1 MAYIEHLVSNLRP
14 FIDAGIGQL
23 RQATREALA
32 GQGCSLLA
40 HIPPDSEA
48 FLEPLLFAHL
58 SQAVP
63 GVTSEQLLA
72 GYVREDSP
80 PLEFAVG
87 SDQRGR
93 IHLPRIGSFVTQAS
107 QARLILRLDPASRR
121 HVLHDGRR
129 PVPCEFLPPLF
140 AGPEGIEVCRHGHP
154 LLDRFFVNREGNRI
168 SIDVEEAIK
177 AHEVHL
183 GKALEALGRYCPI
196 YASRIGQLVRRLVVF
211 NAEGINSF
219 ADVGAHGAA
228 FINADQ
234 DDDEV
239 LFIEELAHQ
248 CGHVLFSTAT
258 IDNQELFAVS
268 PHAPLRAWTGKDDE
282 TRSLYVV
289 LHGLFTEIA
298 IISCLE
304 PFLEGRN
311 ASSPRQTRELEGR
324 LAFIISRFAADLA
337 NLSHAE
343 VFAPR
348 GAALY
353 RDFLEI
359 FNQVYGKWGGLVRGA
374 DFSNQTYTFSC
385 ERYIALNSSRKQ
397 SANTPRRSRTSGE
410 QLELEAVS
418 PIGFGTYRTSLT
430 APHAQALAHALSQ
443 GCNLIDTAA
452 SYCDGESEALI
463 GKVLSEHPEHPA
475 FVVTKAGYLQR
486 GAAARIDELGLPADA
501 VVPLGEGSAHCIH
514 PDFLR
519 SQMQAS
525 CERLRLDCLDGF
537 LLHNPEYH
545 FGPAQSQTP
554 ESAYYARMEAA
565 FEFLEDC
572 VRRGK
577 IRYYGISSNTLANAT
592 DQPGTTNVNELLRIA
607 RRVDCDH
614 HFRLLQFPFN
624 LLEQGAAR
632 AQHCGESLI
641 AVARRNGLVT
651 FANRPLNALRDG
663 KAIRLATC
671 EAPTADSSAGEE
683 AWRDCRGWVARRMQ
697 ALGIEGQPEE
707 FDVLA
712 LLGQRW
718 RDFDTMDAVTY
729 IFESVL
735 FPLLGRLSGGP
746 FTDDPEMAAF
756 DRFYASVLAQARA
769 NMSAQAEAVRRES
782 IAAGTLRNDGRPL
795 AVAACESYLRSGID
809 HVLVGMRRTEYV
821 DQLKDL
827 LPPAVL
833 GPVNTQRMP
842 VPEAG
847 ILIV

>member
-14 FIDAGIGQL
+14 SIDAGIGQL

-32 GQGCSLLA
+32 RQGCSLLA

-48 FLEPLLFAHL
+48 LLEPLLFAHL
-58 SQAVP
+58 SKPAP
-63 GVTSEQLLA
+63 DVTSEQLLA
-72 GYVREDSP
+72 GYVREDTP
-80 PLEFAVG
+80 PLEIAVG
-87 SDQRGR
+87 SDQHGR
-93 IHLPRIGSFVTQAS
+93 VYLPRIGYFITQAS
-107 QARLILRLDPASRR
+107 QARLNLLLDPASRR
-121 HVLHDGRR
+121 HVLHDGRE
-129 PVPCEFLPPLF
+129 PVPHEFLPPLL

-154 LLDRFFVNREGNRI
+154 LLDRFFVNREGDRV
-168 SIDVEEAIK
+168 SIDVEEAIR

-183 GKALEALGRYCPI
+183 GKALQAIARDCPV

-211 NAEGINSF
+211 NAEGVNSF

-228 FINADQ
+228 FINARE

-258 IDNQELFAVS
+258 VDNQELFAVS

-282 TRSLYVV
+282 SRSLYVV

-311 ASSPRQTRELEGR
+311 ATSPRQTRELEGR

-337 NLSHAE
+337 NLGHAE

-359 FNQVYGKWGGLVRGA
+359 FNQVYGKWRDLVRHA
-374 DFSNQTYTFSC
+374 DFSNQTYTFSY
-385 ERYIALNSSRKQ
+385 ERYIALNSPRERPS
-397 SANTPRRSRTSGE
+397 NIPRRSRTSGE
-410 QLELEAVS
+410 RLELEAMR

-430 APHAQALAHALSQ
+430 TPHAQALAYALSQ

-463 GKVLSEHPEHPA
+463 GKVLGEHPEYPA

-486 GAAARIDELGLPADA
+486 AAAARIHELSLPADA
-501 VVPLGEGSAHCIH
+501 VVPLGEDGAHCIH

-519 SQMQAS
+519 SQIQAS
-525 CERLRLDCLDGF
+525 CARLRMDCLDGF

-545 FGPAQSQTP
+545 FGPAQSQTAEP
-554 ESAYYARMEAA
+554 AYYARIEAA

-572 VRRGK
+572 VHRGK
-577 IRYYGISSNTLANAT
+577 IRYYGISSNTLVNAT
-592 DQPGTTNVNELLRIA
+592 EQPRTTNLNELLRIA
-607 RRVDCDH
+607 RRVDADH

-663 KAIRLATC
+663 KALRLATC
-671 EAPTADSSAGEE
+671 EVLPADSSAGEE
-683 AWRDCRGWVARRMQ
+683 AWHDCRAWVARRMQ

-718 RDFDTMDAVTY
+718 QDFDTTEAATY
-729 IFESVL
+729 VFESVL
-735 FPLLGRLSGGP
+735 FPLLSRLSGGHVA
-746 FTDDPEMAAF
+746 DDREMAAF
-756 DRFYASVLAQARA
+756 NRFYASVLAHARA

-782 IAAGTLRNDGRPL
+782 IAAGTLRDDGRPL
-795 AVAACESYLRSGID
+795 AVAACESYLQSGID

-821 DQLKDL
+821 DQLRDL
-827 LPPAVL
+827 FRA
-833 GPVNTQRMP
+833 
-842 VPEAG
+842 
-847 ILIV
+847 